1 MQATSAQAATVQL
14 DDRTVF
20 KPVIHHVNLKTT
32 RLDEMVDWYSLTVG
46 LEVNFRNRL
55 AAFLTNDAA
64 NHRLALLAVP
74 GLKHDRQRITRD
86 GMHHLAFEYPSLD
99 ELLGTYLRLRTR
111 RILPHA
117 CLDHGMTMSLYY
129 LDPDG
134 NSVELQADN
143 YGDWGASSEFMRAD
157 PHFTEDPIGK
167 PVDPGALVAARRAG
181 TNPRQLH
188 ERAYAG
194 EFVSNAPIDLRLP
207 PPPAV

>member
-1 MQATSAQAATVQL
+1 MQATSAQAETPPL
-14 DDRTVF
+14 DDRAVF

-32 RLDEMVDWYSLTVG
+32 RLDEMVDWYGLTVG
-46 LEVNFRNRL
+46 LEVNFRNQL
-55 AAFLTNDAA
+55 VAFLTNDAA

-74 GLKHDRQRITRD
+74 GLKHDRERITRD

-99 ELLGTYLRLRTR
+99 ELLGTYLRLATR
-111 RILPHA
+111 GILPHA

-143 YGDWGASSEFMRAD
+143 YGDWVASSEFMRTD
-157 PHFTEDPIGK
+157 PRFTEDPIGK
-167 PVDPGALVAARRAG
+167 PVDPGALVAARQAG

-194 EFVSNAPIDLRLP
+194 EFGANAPIDLRLP